1 MRDYNWTW
9 GYVLRRI
16 QYRNTWESLLTV
28 LCTDQHEIIYKY
40 KTLEFTKIRFAAW
53 PTNVGNFL
61 KFRIRFENNSRVSKM
76 RLMYTKSR
84 KLNCFSVLIDRCEH
98 NWRGKQVNQL
108 YHILVFIS
116 AGKSLVFSYNMI
128 WYVANDEPIKRLLEF
143 IELMWFLVVL
153 NWNIAVRTQGMLQK
167 TSEADNTHCSAIT
180 STLAAKINK

>member
-9 GYVLRRI
+9 GHVLKRI
-16 QYRNTWESLLTV
+16 QYRNTWDSLVTV
-28 LCTDQHEIIYKY
+28 LCADQQEIIYKY

-108 YHILVFIS
+108 YHILVFKS

-128 WYVANDEPIKRLLEF
+128 WWTNLTPSWIYWID
-143 IELMWFLVVL
+143 VVSGES
-153 NWNIAVRTQGMLQK
+153 VT
-167 TSEADNTHCSAIT
+167 
-180 STLAAKINK
+180 